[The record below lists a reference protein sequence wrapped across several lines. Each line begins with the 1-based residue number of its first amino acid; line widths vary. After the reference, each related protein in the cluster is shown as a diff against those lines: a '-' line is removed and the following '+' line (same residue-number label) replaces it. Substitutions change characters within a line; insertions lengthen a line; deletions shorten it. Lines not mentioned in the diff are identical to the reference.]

1 MLFKY
6 CKLQSYK
13 LYIIIIGY
21 NLLLFPRLDKW
32 GWQAAQ
38 LVAIGLTDTTE
49 KINDKEDDIP
59 EKNEFT
65 PVLPKAQA
73 DPQYLQL
80 QSLANQ
86 RSQEEYKITTLK

>member
-1 MLFKY
+1 M
-6 CKLQSYK
+6 
-13 LYIIIIGY
+13 
-21 NLLLFPRLDKW
+21 
-32 GWQAAQ
+32 
-38 LVAIGLTDTTE
+38 TDTTE

-59 EKNEFT
+59 EKNELT

>member
-1 MLFKY
+1 M
-6 CKLQSYK
+6 
-13 LYIIIIGY
+13 
-21 NLLLFPRLDKW
+21 
-32 GWQAAQ
+32 
-38 LVAIGLTDTTE
+38 AIGLTDTTE

-65 PVLPKAQA
+65 RVLPEAQA
-73 DPQYLQL
+73 DPQYFQL

>member
-13 LYIIIIGY
+13 LHIIIIGY

-59 EKNEFT
+59 EKNELT

-73 DPQYLQL
+73 VPQYLQL